1 VSVCIHIPTTAS
13 VNARSFIIILTA
25 MSHSGHGSQM
35 LTNDGSSFMPIA
47 LTAAISDGCEQ

>member
-1 VSVCIHIPTTAS
+1 MSVCIHIPTTAS